1 MRAYVIAFGL
11 PLFIVA
17 LSVPLIRGAVS
28 RNRLYGLRTQ
38 RTLASDEAWY
48 PANRIV
54 GIALVASSLVWLA
67 AGTLLVGQPDGEQ
80 SVMAIG
86 LTATAVAMIGAIA
99 YSAAKSK

>member
-11 PLFIVA
+11 PLFIIA

-28 RNRLYGLRTQ
+28 RNRLYGIRTR

-48 PANRIV
+48 PANRIG
-54 GIALVASSLVWLA
+54 GIALVASSLVWLI
-67 AGTLLVGQPDGEQ
+67 AGTLLVGEPDGEQ
-80 SVMAIG
+80 RVMAIG

-99 YSAAKSK
+99 YSAAKSN